1 MTGSTEA
8 SSYQR
13 LREDLAYLRLTTAAE
28 QLSAECHRSPKPRGH
43 PVDFCT
49 FWPAVPEPGQEADE
63 IEFNRLPEI
72 GRGGPGFSAGAG
84 VGPEMPKIRT
94 RSAAN
99 SGRHRKSA
107 KVHTSGLAG

>member
-43 PVDFCT
+43 PGDPDF
-49 FWPAVPEPGQEADE
+49 
-63 IEFNRLPEI
+63 
-72 GRGGPGFSAGAG
+72 GGWLRTWRSRRGAG
-84 VGPEMPKIRT
+84 
-94 RSAAN
+94 
-99 SGRHRKSA
+99 GRPPLS
-107 KVHTSGLAG
+107 